1 MRGKMNNKNK
11 TYHTESIPPSP
22 LYQRGGRGDF
32 ALLLCLFASLLLCFC
47 FSCQPKASV
56 ATAHN
61 KKLLD
66 VIASTEKQSYETK
79 EEQIMHLPP
88 VHFPTD
94 GDNILNEELG
104 VLDDNTKYLEQ
115 NPHAVLVLEGHCD
128 EWGSDKYNMELG
140 DRRARRIKTHL
151 IKKGIAADRLIMVV
165 SYGARAPLDPRHIP
179 NAWRA
184 NRRVEFIV
192 R

>member
-1 MRGKMNNKNK
+1 LL
-11 TYHTESIPPSP
+11 IC
-22 LYQRGGRGDF
+22 F
-32 ALLLCLFASLLLCFC
+32 LLLTSCLLLLT
-47 FSCQPKASV
+47 SCQPKAGV
-56 ATAHN
+56 ASAHN
-61 KKLLD
+61 KKLLE
-66 VIASTEKQSYETK
+66 VITSTEKQSHENN
-79 EEQIMHLPP
+79 EEQITRLSP

-94 GDNILNEELG
+94 SDNILGEELG
-104 VLDDNTKYLEQ
+104 VLDANTKYLEQ
-115 NPHAVLVLEGHCD
+115 NPRAVLVLEGHCD

-140 DRRARRIKTHL
+140 DRRARRVKTHL

-165 SYGARAPLDPRHIP
+165 SYGARAPADSHHTP